1 MATQASAITF
11 LSTPGQAYEDGLR
24 FVQFYFGLPL
34 AMVVLSA
41 VVVPRYYQLR
51 VVTAYE
57 FLEKRFDLKT
67 RQLAAFLFLV
77 QRGLSAGITLYAPAI
92 ILTTVLGWSL
102 NLTILATGG
111 LVILYTVSGGARAV
125 SQTQKVQILAM
136 MDGLAL
142 IFVWLLRALP
152 PRVSFSDALHIAGAM
167 GKMNAVDFSFDL
179 DSRYTFWSG
188 LAGGFF
194 LAMAYFGTDQSQVQR
209 YLSGRSVTHS
219 RLGLL
224 FNGLFKLPMQFFILL
239 VGIIVLVLHQFERPP
254 LFFNQVD
261 CGRVHQTAHAP
272 EALRLETAHAETFKR
287 KRQAVLEL
295 EAALATEN
303 APREEG
309 ARVALRDAAGAA
321 HVLRREAAALVG
333 AALPGAETRDT
344 DYIFIGFVLDHLPR
358 RLLGLLLAVILCA
371 AMSSSS
377 AELSALS
384 ATTVVDFYRR
394 SLRRG
399 ASDRHYLAAARAF
412 TVMWGLWRWRLRA
425 NQASTSLLFGMP
437 PSITAAQASGPR
449 LPGAPSHRS
458 AAQITSKLVLERRP
472 VEFGADPR
480 EHGVEA
486 EAYAEKEHELPWQ
499 AHLHQLA
506 FELDRLPHGHRSVR
520 RNGAPTGREQR
531 CEEAAQQPTRDVE
544 VGGRPGHPDSAEGR
558 LDPVLVVGSHGAGQ
572 ANEPGDRLAVEL
584 PHATVVQ
591 YRDIALGGE
600 DQISW
605 MWVGIEQAMAVQ
617 RAHVELVEGARRPFA
632 RPGGWL

>member
-1 MATQASAITF
+1 MTPFDWIVLTGTLAIIVAYGTWRTRGPASSQGFLGGGNQDRWHTVGLSVMATQASAITF

-102 NLTILATGG
+102 NLTIVATGG

-125 SQTQKVQILAM
+125 SQTQKVQILVM
-136 MDGLAL
+136 MGGLAL

-209 YLSGRSVTHS
+209 YLSGRSVTDS

-224 FNGLFKLPMQFFILL
+224 FNGLFKIPMQFFILM

-261 CGRVHQTAHAP
+261 WGRVHQTAHAP
-272 EALRLETAHAETFKR
+272 EALRLETAHAETFER

-295 EAALATEN
+295 EAALATKN
-303 APREEG
+303 APREER
-309 ARVALRDAAGAA
+309 ARVALRDSAGAA
-321 HVLRREAAALVG
+321 QVLRREAAALVG

-358 RLLGLLLAVILCA
+358 GLLGLLLAVILCA

-384 ATTVVDFYRR
+384 STTVVDFYRR

-412 TVMWGLWRWRLRA
+412 TVMWGLLA
-425 NQASTSLLFGMP
+425 
-437 PSITAAQASGPR
+437 
-449 LPGAPSHRS
+449 
-458 AAQITSKLVLERRP
+458 
-472 VEFGADPR
+472 
-480 EHGVEA
+480 
-486 EAYAEKEHELPWQ
+486 
-499 AHLHQLA
+499 LA
-506 FELDRLPHGHRSVR
+506 FATYASLVDNLIQAVNILASLFYGTILGIFLLAFFTRRIRAGSVFF
-520 RNGAPTGREQR
+520 AALLS
-531 CEEAAQQPTRDVE
+531 EAAVIACFALTDLGFLWFTVI
-544 VGGRPGHPDSAEGR
+544 GCA
-558 LDPVLVVGSHGAGQ
+558 LVVG
-572 ANEPGDRLAVEL
+572 LAVL
-584 PHATVVQ
+584 IDV
-591 YRDIALGGE
+591 
-600 DQISW
+600 
-605 MWVGIEQAMAVQ
+605 
-617 RAHVELVEGARRPFA
+617 A
-632 RPGGWL
+632 RPAGRPAAS

>member
-1 MATQASAITF
+1 MRDLTIGQLAKAVRTSFRPFSTTSLPETSPRAEIEQMTPFDWIVLTGTLAIIVAYGTWRTRGPASSQGFLGGGKQDRWHTVGLSVMATQASAITF

-57 FLEKRFDLKT
+57 FLEQRFDLKT
-67 RQLAAFLFLV
+67 RQLAAFLFLL

-102 NLTILATGG
+102 NLTIVATGG

-125 SQTQKVQILAM
+125 SQTQKVQILVM
-136 MDGLAL
+136 MGGLAL

-179 DSRYTFWSG
+179 ESRYTFWSG

-209 YLSGRSVTHS
+209 YLSGRSVTDS

-224 FNGLFKLPMQFFILL
+224 FNGLFKIPMQFFILL

-261 CGRVHQTAHAP
+261 WGRVHQTAHAP
-272 EALRLETAHAETFKR
+272 EAIRLETAHAEIFER

-295 EAALATEN
+295 QAALGTDN
-303 APREEG
+303 APREET
-309 ARVALRDAAGAA
+309 ARAALRGTAGEAQ
-321 HVLRREAAALVG
+321 VLRREAAALVRV
-333 AALPGAETRDT
+333 ALPNAEPRDT
-344 DYIFIGFVLDHLPR
+344 DYIFIGFVLDHLPQG
-358 RLLGLLLAVILCA
+358 LLGILLAIILCA

-384 ATTVVDFYRR
+384 STTVVDFYRR
-394 SLRRG
+394 SLRPG

-412 TVMWGLWRWRLRA
+412 TVMWGLLA
-425 NQASTSLLFGMP
+425 
-437 PSITAAQASGPR
+437 
-449 LPGAPSHRS
+449 
-458 AAQITSKLVLERRP
+458 
-472 VEFGADPR
+472 
-480 EHGVEA
+480 
-486 EAYAEKEHELPWQ
+486 
-499 AHLHQLA
+499 LA
-506 FELDRLPHGHRSVR
+506 FAAFASLVDNLIQAVNILASLFYGTILGIFLLAFFTRRIRSGSVFF
-520 RNGAPTGREQR
+520 AALLS
-531 CEEAAQQPTRDVE
+531 EAAVIACFALTDLGFLWFTVI
-544 VGGRPGHPDSAEGR
+544 GCA
-558 LDPVLVVGSHGAGQ
+558 LVVGLAGVI
-572 ANEPGDRLAVEL
+572 DF
-584 PHATVVQ
+584 T
-591 YRDIALGGE
+591 
-600 DQISW
+600 
-605 MWVGIEQAMAVQ
+605 
-617 RAHVELVEGARRPFA
+617 RPA
-632 RPGGWL
+632 SRPAAS